1 VQRFTAH
8 SQFVVITHNKRTISM
23 ADAIFGVTM
32 QERGV
37 SRLMSVKLTPDGEPV
52 PAPAPKAQAEPEAAS
67 APEARAIEPSAGPS
81 EPEEPALSSN

>member
-52 PAPAPKAQAEPEAAS
+52 PAPAPKVQAETEPV
-67 APEARAIEPSAGPS
+67 PEARAIEPGTGPS